1 MKNLL
6 RVFLLIALAFL
17 ANKVLLSDF
26 DFKNNQ
32 TKKTIVLSS
41 TK

>member
-1 MKNLL
+1 MKNLF
-6 RVFLLIALAFL
+6 RVFLIIALAFI

-26 DFKNNQ
+26 DFNINQ
-32 TKKTIVLSS
+32 TEKTIVLSS